1 MAKRKDSIAL
11 FEVIKNR
18 RSDVNLNVPK
28 WMGAQDSASQQESP
42 ELGPAQPGAAP
53 KVWSRIVS
61 GSSGQLLFRLNYT
74 HCILAA
80 VGLVLVLIAAVWI
93 AYAAGSGSHT
103 TVAAG
108 SGPMA
113 KKVPPGKHV
122 LGNGSGKAAAKGEAP
137 AVSPSGR
144 VPGKYYLVVQA
155 LAGIDNKDLAEAGR
169 IATWCRDNGEQVT
182 VAKYTHPNSARKRYI
197 VWSLRPFNSRSGEET
212 LAFGKKVEALG
223 KRYFAKH
230 KTYDFRQ
237 RTSTGK
243 LDPWFERY
251 Q

>member
-18 RSDVNLNVPK
+18 RDDANLNVPK
-28 WMGAQDSASQQESP
+28 WMGGQGSASQQEPP
-42 ELGPAQPGAAP
+42 EPVQAQPGAAP
-53 KVWSRIVS
+53 KARSRIVS

-93 AYAAGSGSHT
+93 AYAAGSGSSA
-103 TVAAG
+103 TVPAG
-108 SGPMA
+108 PGKMA
-113 KKVPPGKHV
+113 GKVLPGKHV
-122 LGNGSGKAAAKGEAP
+122 LGNGSGKGKAP
-137 AVSPSGR
+137 AASPSGR

-155 LAGIDNKDLAEAGR
+155 LGGIDNKDLAEAGR
-169 IATWCRDNGEQVT
+169 IATWCKENGEQVT

-197 VWSLRPFNSRSGEET
+197 VWSLRPFDSRFGEEAE
-212 LAFGKKVEALG
+212 AFGKKVEALG